1 MLTRSGCEPEP
12 TSERYSPPRTPVL
25 AATASRG
32 AISDHM
38 TMAFSLLPRTPSRT
52 FAWWGRRLAGIRA
65 RSGRATPALRG
76 RAGHAQH
83 VRAHQV
89 IRAAR
94 SLGGDKSSVRV
105 SFTFKLRPQTAAR
118 RRSSGA
124 AVARVP
130 PSLRRSYARHEDP
143 VRRTLG
149 VSRRAIAGRPIVHD
163 RLHHDLAC
171 AEPAPR
177 KGAGVAPVSQG
188 QAQNRRRYCHVEPAI
203 PIPTRHRTG
212 TASVPT
218 SSINSIPR
226 LGVGRARVRAR
237 HWLCHRVSAAPLHG
251 GRASRVSPNASPR
264 AF

>member
-38 TMAFSLLPRTPSRT
+38 TMAISLLPRTPSRT
-52 FAWWGRRLAGIRA
+52 FAWWGRRLAGICA

-94 SLGGDKSSVRV
+94 SLGGRKSSVRV
-105 SFTFKLRPQTAAR
+105 SFTFKLRPQTAASR
-118 RRSSGA
+118 RGSGA
-124 AVARVP
+124 AVVRVP

-143 VRRTLG
+143 VRRTPG
-149 VSRRAIAGRPIVHD
+149 VSRRASAGRPIVHD

-188 QAQNRRRYCHVEPAI
+188 QAQNRRRYCHGGARDSDSDASQN
-203 PIPTRHRTG
+203 RHRLRSDIVDQLDTAARRRPCTG
-212 TASVPT
+212 ESEALV
-218 SSINSIPR
+218 
-226 LGVGRARVRAR
+226 
-237 HWLCHRVSAAPLHG
+237 
-251 GRASRVSPNASPR
+251 VSPRFCCTPSRWPS
-264 AF
+264 